1 MGGSK
6 SKEASPPTLPSQPA
20 PSSQKY
26 VQSSGNYSFKTKT
39 SSAGYNVS
47 FKYQPKTASAPPTT
61 TITHGQDPYG
71 SFKIVSSST
80 DLKISYKSAP
90 TGSSNLT
97 YKSAPTKS
105 ANTSNLNYKSA
116 PTSSLSST
124 TLKCTAAENLT
135 YKSTPTSSTTQKS
148 TTIASNLT
156 YKSASSTSSKSPIKS
171 NLTYKSAPTSSSY
184 LSSTTQ
190 KSTTLDLNYKFAPTS
205 STTPKSTI
213 TASNLTYKSAP
224 TSSTT
229 LKSTI
234 TASNLTH
241 KSAPTSSLRLSST
254 GSKNATTSNL
264 TYNSGSTPSSKSTTK
279 SSLTFKSAPISSSYL
294 SSTTQKSTT
303 SNLTYKS
310 DSTSSTT
317 PKSSTASNLT
327 YKSAPISSYLSST
340 TPKSTTTSNL
350 TYKSAPTSSLYLS
363 STSSKSANTS
373 NLTYNSASTPSSR
386 NTTTSNLTYKSTPTI
401 SSYLSST
408 TPKNATTSNLTYKS
422 ASTNSY
428 LPSTAPKITTTST
441 VSHKSA
447 PTSSLYVPSTNQ
459 KSTTTSSQ
467 KSASN
472 QVNTNSN
479 TKVTVDSVITANI
492 SVAHPVNDYK
502 IPNVEIDNDSRPSFN
517 LHLKKRF
524 IRRNNLKIERFVM
537 RVCPQYLSKKG
548 CCIQY
553 CYRFHVCQFWI
564 KGNCTWEQCKYEH
577 GFDSENNRILFDVIQ
592 SKKFDEHK
600 LADVLKQNMFR
611 GDGLVRER
619 DLTICIEFILNR
631 CKINNCKFHHV
642 KNEFMWQISINNN
655 WVNFPQ
661 SLNDKVEALFT
672 VPSNTKC
679 SVSFQ
684 KIFSRGG
691 PKINPIFLS
700 NSLEVDFDKMTIT
713 WKGANYKIRRLS
725 TESDVKKSVGLATR
739 WLWYWEDDLGSWNFY
754 NNAILK
760 DSGMVVIAFSDYL
773 ETEYLKNEK
782 VVFFKY
788 SDELIYDVNF
798 STMMQTNQIT
808 SKRRKIR
815 RRPMPTTKNSS
826 WNDNTTIRSLWSITN
841 ESNEKFIRTVVAP
854 QSPEYLY
861 FKRMVEKSLS
871 VQNFTLE
878 RIENIYLWKTYQI
891 KKAQMLASHTNNTT
905 SLNEQYLFHGTSK
918 SAIDKIC
925 EQNLDWRL
933 YGTNIGNA
941 FGKGIYFSSSAAV
954 SNSYAAN
961 DENGFKWMLIILVL
975 VGKACVGDSTIVIP
989 PVNPSTKTRFDSTVE
1004 CAINP
1009 YIFVKYNLDD
1019 YYPAYIVKYS

>member
-1 MGGSK
+1 MFQQQGMGGSK

-61 TITHGQDPYG
+61 TITHGQDPCG

-124 TLKCTAAENLT
+124 TLKGTAASNLT
-135 YKSTPTSSTTQKS
+135 YKFTPTSSTTPKSS
-148 TTIASNLT
+148 TTASNLTYKYASTTSSTSPTKSNLT
-156 YKSASSTSSKSPIKS
+156 YKSAS
-171 NLTYKSAPTSSSY
+171 TSSSY
-184 LSSTTQ
+184 LCSTTQ
-190 KSTTLDLNYKFAPTS
+190 KSTT
-205 STTPKSTI
+205 
-213 TASNLTYKSAP
+213 TASNLNYKSAPTSFTTLKSSTTASNLNYKSAP

-229 LKSTI
+229 LKSTT
-234 TASNLTH
+234 TASNLTY

-279 SSLTFKSAPISSSYL
+279 SSLTFKSAPTSSSHL

-327 YKSAPISSYLSST
+327 YKSAPKISSYLSST
-340 TPKSTTTSNL
+340 TPKNTTTSNL
-350 TYKSAPTSSLYLS
+350 TYKSAP
-363 STSSKSANTS
+363 
-373 NLTYNSASTPSSR
+373 
-386 NTTTSNLTYKSTPTI
+386 
-401 SSYLSST
+401 
-408 TPKNATTSNLTYKS
+408 
-422 ASTNSY
+422 TNSY

-441 VSHKSA
+441 VSHKST

-502 IPNVEIDNDSRPSFN
+502 IPNVEIDNDNRPSFD

-564 KGNCTWEQCKYEH
+564 KGNCTWERCKYDH

-592 SKKFDEHK
+592 SRNFDEHK

-611 GDGLVRER
+611 GEELVRER

-655 WVNFPQ
+655 WVNFPE
-661 SLNDKVEALFT
+661 SLNDKVETLFT
-672 VPSNTKC
+672 VPSNTKW

-700 NSLEVDFDKMTIT
+700 NSLEVDCDKMTIT
-713 WKGANYKIRRLS
+713 WKGSNYKIRRLS

-739 WLWYWEDDLGSWNFY
+739 WLWYWEDDSGCWNFY

-788 SDELIYDVNF
+788 SDELMYDVNF

-808 SKRRKIR
+808 SKRRRIR
-815 RRPMPTTKNSS
+815 RRPMPTTKKSS
-826 WNDNTTIRSLWSITN
+826 WNENTTIRSLWSITN
-841 ESNEKFIRTVVAP
+841 DSSEKFIRTVVAP

-933 YGTNIGNA
+933 YGTNVGNA

-954 SNSYAAN
+954 SNSYAAS

-975 VGKACVGDSTIVIP
+975 VGKACVGDSTFVIP